1 MWIPGWRKQIMED
14 DEGKGETSL
23 STDLLMHMDVAF
35 VDHALTR
42 HFCTKTID
50 SGGSHKAW
58 PAGKCL
64 YRSKVRN
71 NGLLNLF
78 VKKDQVNSF
87 RKSIQPTTFI
97 LN

>member
-14 DEGKGETSL
+14 DHGKGETSL

-50 SGGSHKAW
+50 SGGSQKAW

-64 YRSKVRN
+64 GVKRN

-78 VKKDQVNSF
+78 VKKDPVNSLRNLF
-87 RKSIQPTTFI
+87 YQSHSF
-97 LN
+97 